1 MAIDDIRILLTLPD
15 GSIFVRESTTDLR
28 AKVPI
33 SEADL
38 RLLLADQLM
47 PQGFLAGD
55 YDDDWDGTFH
65 FVSSDQQLL
74 GRTLAVDI
82 QFSELTISL
91 SSYDSTPMPADSP
104 FWEP

>member
-1 MAIDDIRILLTLPD
+1 MAIDDIRVLLTLPD
-15 GSIFVRESTTDLR
+15 GSEIVRESTTDLR
-28 AKVPI
+28 VTVLL

-74 GRTLAVDI
+74 GRTLAVDY
-82 QFSELTISL
+82 QRSELTISL
-91 SSYDSTPMPADSP
+91 SAYDSTPMPPDSP

>member
-1 MAIDDIRILLTLPD
+1 MAINDIRRLLTLPE
-15 GSIFVRESTTDLR
+15 GSEVVRESVTELR
-28 AKVPI
+28 VI
-33 SEADL
+33 VHLSEGDL

-55 YDDDWDGTFH
+55 YDDDWDGAFH

-74 GRTLAVDI
+74 GRTLGIEVRR
-82 QFSELTISL
+82 SELTISL
-91 SSYDSTPMPADSP
+91 SPYDGAPMHPDSP

>member
-1 MAIDDIRILLTLPD
+1 MAFDDIRTLLILPE
-15 GSIFVRESTTDLR
+15 GSGIVRESETSLR
-28 AKVPI
+28 VVVPL

-65 FVSSDQQLL
+65 FVSDDQQLL
-74 GRTLAVDI
+74 GRTLGIDY
-82 QFSELTISL
+82 QRSELTINL
-91 SSYDSTPMPADSP
+91 SDYDSTPMPADSP
-104 FWEP
+104 YWEP

>member
-1 MAIDDIRILLTLPD
+1 MAIDDIRILLNLPE
-15 GSIFVRESTTDLR
+15 GSVVVRESSTDLR
-28 AKVPI
+28 VTVLL
-33 SEADL
+33 SERDL

-74 GRTLAVDI
+74 GRTLAIDF
-82 QFSELTISL
+82 QRSELTISL
-91 SSYDSTPMPADSP
+91 SSYDSRPMPPDSP
-104 FWEP
+104 YWEP

>member
-1 MAIDDIRILLTLPD
+1 MAIDDIRRLLSLPA
-15 GSIFVRESTTDLR
+15 GSEIVRASMTELR
-28 AKVPI
+28 VTVLL

-55 YDDDWDGTFH
+55 YDDDWDGAFH

-74 GRTLAVDI
+74 GRTLGVGI
-82 QFSELTISL
+82 QRSELTISL
-91 SSYDSTPMPADSP
+91 SRYDGAPMHPDSP
-104 FWEP
+104 YWEQ

>member
-1 MAIDDIRILLTLPD
+1 MAVDDIRRLLTLPE
-15 GSIFVRESTTDLR
+15 GSEIVRESDTELR
-28 AKVPI
+28 VI
-33 SEADL
+33 ILLSEEDL

-55 YDDDWDGTFH
+55 YDDDWDGAFH

-74 GRTLAVDI
+74 GRTLVVGF
-82 QFSELTISL
+82 QRSELTISL
-91 SSYDSTPMPADSP
+91 SPYDGAPMHPDSP

>member
-1 MAIDDIRILLTLPD
+1 MAADDVRSLLTLPE
-15 GSIFVRESTTDLR
+15 GSDVLR
-28 AKVPI
+28 VSETELRVAIPL

-55 YDDDWDGTFH
+55 YDDDWDGAFH

-74 GRTLAVDI
+74 GRTLALDH
-82 QFSELTISL
+82 QRSELTISL
-91 SSYDSTPMPADSP
+91 SPYDGAPMHPDSP
-104 FWEP
+104 YWEP

>member
-1 MAIDDIRILLTLPD
+1 MHFDDIRTLLTLPA
-15 GSIFVRESTTDLR
+15 GSVIVRESMTELR
-28 AKVPI
+28 ATVLL

-38 RLLLADQLM
+38 RLMLADQLM

-74 GRTLAVDI
+74 GRTLGVEF
-82 QFSELTISL
+82 QRSELTISL
-91 SSYDSTPMPADSP
+91 SPYDGAPMHPDSP
-104 FWEP
+104 FWDP

>member
-1 MAIDDIRILLTLPD
+1 MAIDDIRALLSLPE
-15 GSIFVRESTTDLR
+15 GSVVVRESETDLR
-28 AKVPI
+28 VTVLL

-38 RLLLADQLM
+38 RLLLANQLM

-74 GRTLAVDI
+74 GRTLAIDY
-82 QFSELTISL
+82 QRSELTINL

-104 FWEP
+104 YWEP

>member
-1 MAIDDIRILLTLPD
+1 MAIDDIRGLLAFPD
-15 GSIFVRESTTDLR
+15 GSEVVRESMKDLR
-28 AKVPI
+28 VTVAL
-33 SEADL
+33 SEAEL

-55 YDDDWDGTFH
+55 YDDEWDGTFH

-74 GRTLAVDI
+74 GRTLAIDI
-82 QFSELTISL
+82 QRSELTISL
-91 SSYDSTPMPADSP
+91 STYDGAPLHPESP